1 MNSKEFP
8 VESENILF
16 QPWVGSNYNESIF
29 GIPILIVGE
38 SNYAYPK
45 DLEHLK
51 PHDTFTHRLIESI
64 IDGSWK
70 HNFFSNIQRTFV
82 EKPYDPVSRKEFW
95 SSVAHCEYIQDWLL
109 RPGISPTEDM
119 WKKAAPIFKDV
130 VEQLNPKCILFTGK
144 GVFHRASAGL
154 SISNLAVDEI
164 FAPTYQNP
172 HSSVK
177 INGALASWVYHP
189 AAFGGLGHYKRARV
203 VANALVKAV
212 GGTPLI

>member
-1 MNSKEFP
+1 MNSQVIQVK
-8 VESENILF
+8 SENILF
-16 QPWVGSNYNESIF
+16 QPWVGGQYGCESIF
-29 GIPILIVGE
+29 KIPILIVGE
-38 SNYAYPK
+38 SNWGVSEGAER
-45 DLEHLK
+45 DS
-51 PHDTFTHRLIESI
+51 TFTHRLIESI
-64 IDGSWK
+64 IDASWK
-70 HNFFSNIQRTFV
+70 HNFFSNIQSTFM
-82 EKPYDPVSRKEFW
+82 EKANSEDSRKEFW
-95 SSVAHCEYIQDWLL
+95 SSVAHCEYIQDWLP

-203 VANALVKAV
+203 VANPLVKAV

>member
-1 MNSKEFP
+1 MNSRAIQVK
-8 VESENILF
+8 SENILF
-16 QPWVGSNYNESIF
+16 QPWVGGQYGLESIF
-29 GIPILIVGE
+29 KIPILIVGE
-38 SNYAYPK
+38 SNWGVSEGAER
-45 DLEHLK
+45 DA
-51 PHDTFTHRLIESI
+51 TFTHRLIESI
-64 IDGSWK
+64 IDDSWK

-82 EKPYDPVSRKEFW
+82 AKPYDPISRKEFW
-95 SSVAHCEYIQDWLL
+95 SSVAHCEYIQDWLP
-109 RPGISPTEDM
+109 RPGVSPTEDM

-130 VEQLNPKCILFTGK
+130 VEQLKPKCILFTGK

-203 VANALVKAV
+203 VANPLVKAV